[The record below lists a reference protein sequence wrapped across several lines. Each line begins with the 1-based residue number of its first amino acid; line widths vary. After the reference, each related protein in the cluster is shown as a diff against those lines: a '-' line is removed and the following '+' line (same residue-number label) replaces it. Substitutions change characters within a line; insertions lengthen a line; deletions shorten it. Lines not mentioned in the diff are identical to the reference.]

1 MVMQPLAIAAIAA
14 APRIAPSNYPAELVA
29 RMAGREKRALGDLF
43 GLTNFGVNL
52 TRLAPGAA
60 SAFLHSHSRQDEF
73 VFILEGRAT
82 LKSELGEMSLGP
94 GMCAGFAA
102 GGPAHQFVNETSSDV
117 VLLEIGDRSAGDE
130 VRYPA
135 DDLMS
140 FTDASG
146 RRFFTRKDGSNFD
159 QMETTD

>member
-1 MVMQPLAIAAIAA
+1 MAMQPLAIAAKAA
-14 APRIAPSNYPAELVA
+14 APRSTPSNYPAKLVD
-29 RMAGREKRALGDLF
+29 RMAGREKRPLGDLF

-52 TRLAPGAA
+52 TRLAPGSA
-60 SAFLHSHSRQDEF
+60 SAFLHAHSRQDEF
-73 VFILEGRAT
+73 VFVLEGRPT
-82 LKSELGEMSLGP
+82 LKSELGEVSFAP

-117 VLLEIGDRSAGDE
+117 VLLEVGDRSAGDE

-135 DDLMS
+135 EDLMS

-159 QMETTD
+159 PMETTD